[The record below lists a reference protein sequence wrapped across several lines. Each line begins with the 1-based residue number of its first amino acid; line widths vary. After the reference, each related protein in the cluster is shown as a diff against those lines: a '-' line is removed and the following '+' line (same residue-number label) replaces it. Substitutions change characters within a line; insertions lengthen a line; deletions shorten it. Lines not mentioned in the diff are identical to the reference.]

1 MSGRL
6 LRAVRTTVLAAVLTV
21 SPATAASAEPGPL
34 PPGESVPLAEETA
47 GTAATDAEDGE
58 DAEDTEEEPVG
69 PADPETAEESPDTAD
84 PDAAEESA
92 GSDAAEVDA
101 ETALGAPGAT
111 RSVAALLRELQTRYR
126 AAEEASETYNATA
139 EKLRQRTAQV
149 KKVNADLA
157 KARAALELSR
167 GDAGR
172 LAREQYQGRTEFSAY
187 LRLLLSRDPLRAL
200 DQTHV
205 VERLAANRAATVDRL
220 TGDARRADRLAA
232 ASRKALDQQKKLTDR
247 QKKQRDAVRGRLKE
261 IEGLLATLSEEQL
274 AQLAGLEQRGV
285 DEAQRELVASG
296 ALSSARPPTRQGG
309 DAVAYAV
316 RQIGKPYVWGAEGP
330 ESFDCSGLTSQ
341 AWSAAGRTIPRT
353 SQEQWKRL
361 PKVPVSA
368 LRPGDLVIYFPKATH
383 VALYIGNGL
392 VVQAPR
398 PGSKVKVSPLASNP
412 LLGAVRPDPGGAP
425 LAAYTPPELPEGA
438 RDGADTGYG
447 TDAAPDAP

>member
-1 MSGRL
+1 MSGRI
-6 LRAVRTTVLAAVLTV
+6 LRAVCTTVLTTALTV
-21 SPATAASAEPGPL
+21 SPATVAAAEPGP
-34 PPGESVPLAEETA
+34 VPSEETD
-47 GTAATDAEDGE
+47 TTDANTETDADPA
-58 DAEDTEEEPVG
+58 DAEAADEEA
-69 PADPETAEESPDTAD
+69 ADAD
-84 PDAAEESA
+84 AT
-92 GSDAAEVDA
+92 GQDAAEVDA
-101 ETALGAPGAT
+101 ETALAAPEAP

-139 EKLRQRTAQV
+139 EKLKERTARL

-157 KARAALELSR
+157 KARSALEVSR

-187 LRLLLSRDPLRAL
+187 LRLLLAHDPQQAL
-200 DQTHV
+200 DQSHV
-205 VERLAANRAATVDRL
+205 VGRLAANRAATVDRL
-220 TGDARRADRLAA
+220 TDAARRADRLAA
-232 ASRKALDQQKKLTDR
+232 ASRKALDQQKELAAR
-247 QKKQRDAVRGRLKE
+247 QKKQRDAVNGKLRE
-261 IEGLLATLSEEQL
+261 VEGLLATLSEEQID
-274 AQLAGLEQRGV
+274 QLAGLEQQGV
-285 DEAQRELVASG
+285 DKAQRELVASG
-296 ALSSARPPTRQGG
+296 ALSSTRPPTRQGG

-330 ESFDCSGLTSQ
+330 DSFDCSGLTSQ

-361 PKVPVSA
+361 PRVPVSA

-383 VALYIGNGL
+383 VALYIGDGL

-398 PGSKVKVSPLASNP
+398 PGAKVKVSPLASNP

-425 LAAYTPPELPEGA
+425 LSTYTRPELPEGA

-447 TDAAPDAP
+447 TEAAPE